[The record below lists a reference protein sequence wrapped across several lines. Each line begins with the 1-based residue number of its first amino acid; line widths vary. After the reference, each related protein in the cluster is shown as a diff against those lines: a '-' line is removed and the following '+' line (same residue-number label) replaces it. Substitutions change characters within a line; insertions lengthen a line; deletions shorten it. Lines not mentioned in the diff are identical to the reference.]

1 MAMLWLIGGQD
12 LIIPNVAIEGQAT
25 QSSSYHHSIHT
36 IYKYE
41 RVFDDPDDA
50 HYAIDG
56 ILSTAMFQSG
66 DRCAITNAD
75 PGAWWQV
82 DLKHQFKI
90 RKVALRT
97 RKRC

>member
-1 MAMLWLIGGQD
+1 MAMLWLIGGQE

-25 QSSSYHHSIHT
+25 QSSSYHHKKGQDT
-36 IYKYE
+36 
-41 RVFDDPDDA
+41 VGFGDPDDA

-90 RKVALRT
+90 RKVAVTT